1 MDLNYSTEEIA
12 FRDEVRGWL
21 STNLPK
27 DLQQQLNRLTI
38 EALSKPE
45 VKQKLLMSGLEPNP
59 GTPRELSKLI
69 LEESNKWS
77 RLIQKV
83 GIKID

>member
-1 MDLNYSTEEIA
+1 MA
-12 FRDEVRGWL
+12 PAG
-21 STNLPK
+21 LPK

-59 GTPRELSKLI
+59 GSPQDLSKLI
-69 LEESNKWS
+69 VEESNKWS
-77 RLIQKV
+77 KLIKKA
-83 GIKID
+83 GITID